1 MYGIGDK
8 IVYGAQ
14 GVMEIVDITD
24 QTVGDITRKYYV
36 LKEYAS
42 PSSPLTYV
50 PLDNEALVSQ
60 LQPLLTKNEI
70 IDAVRTAKNS
80 PPLEWVEEN
89 RARSE
94 MYKRILATADRAKM
108 LSMIRSVYETGIR
121 REEEGKKNY
130 IADENIMKKAQKM
143 INAEFSLVLG
153 ISEEEVAEFI
163 KNTD

>member
-42 PSSPLTYV
+42 PSSSLTYV

>member
-42 PSSPLTYV
+42 PSSSLTYV

-60 LQPLLTKNEI
+60 LQPLLTKEEI
-70 IDAVRTAKNS
+70 TNAVKTAKNS

>member
-42 PSSPLTYV
+42 PSSSLTYV
-50 PLDNEALVSQ
+50 PVDNEALVSQ
-60 LQPLLTKNEI
+60 LQPLLTKDEI
-70 IDAVRTAKNS
+70 TNAVRTAKNS

-94 MYKRILATADRAKM
+94 MYKRILATADRVKI
-108 LSMIRSVYETGIR
+108 LSMIQSVYETGIR